1 VARPMAVRSRE
12 KNLLAAV
19 SAAAILALAGCGTA
33 TTPGGGS
40 SASGGPS
47 ASSTPS
53 AAAPAAKVSLT
64 FTMTGMPGQPV
75 QRWTLRCDPPGGTHQ
90 DPAAAC
96 AALLRM
102 KDPFAARPRRMICPM
117 ILASGRQIVVTGNWF
132 GTKVHRHILDGG
144 CDLALFGSVSKIF
157 N

>member
-53 AAAPAAKVSLT
+53 AAPAAKVSLT

>member
-1 VARPMAVRSRE
+1 MGVRSRE

-19 SAAAILALAGCGTA
+19 SAAAVLALAGCGTA

-53 AAAPAAKVSLT
+53 AAPAAKVSLT
-64 FTMTGMPGQPV
+64 FTMTGMPGQQV
-75 QRWTLRCDPPGGTHQ
+75 QHWTLRCDPPGGTHQ

-117 ILASGRQIVVTGNWF
+117 ILASGRQIVVTGTWF

>member
-1 VARPMAVRSRE
+1 VARPMAMRSRAT
-12 KNLLAAV
+12 NLLAAAT
-19 SAAAILALAGCGTA
+19 AAGILALAGCGTA
-33 TTPGGGS
+33 TTPGGRS
-40 SASGGPS
+40 S
-47 ASSTPS
+47 ASSTP
-53 AAAPAAKVSLT
+53 AAAAAKVSLT
-64 FTMTGMPGQPV
+64 FTITGMPGQPV
-75 QRWTLRCDPPGGTHQ
+75 RRWTLRCDPPGGTHQ

-117 ILASGRQIVVTGNWF
+117 IVASGRQIVVTGTWF

>member
-40 SASGGPS
+40 SASGRPS

-53 AAAPAAKVSLT
+53 AAPAAKVSLT